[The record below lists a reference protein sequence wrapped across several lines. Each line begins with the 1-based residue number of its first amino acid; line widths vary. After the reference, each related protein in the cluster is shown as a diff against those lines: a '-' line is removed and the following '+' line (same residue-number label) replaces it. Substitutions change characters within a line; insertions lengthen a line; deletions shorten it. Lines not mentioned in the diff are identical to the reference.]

1 MKKVTA
7 SSLVFCLGI
16 STIFAGQSL
25 AIGEIALPMYEQA
38 RQLVEDNYFEVPSL
52 PKSQSSA
59 CTDPAQAVHA
69 VETLLASLNNPLN
82 KYLSQPDYQRAVD
95 MQRMRVCGI
104 GINVK
109 RDPDGRLLIRR
120 VLEGSPAAM
129 AGLEVDDEIIAVDGK
144 SVLGLSENSL
154 AELIRGPAG
163 SSCKLKFKR
172 ANIEHIREV
181 SRVEFVAAN
190 LQLRMLP
197 GNVAL
202 IKLYRFSLL
211 TLPEFVGVLQ
221 ALNGPAAIVLD
232 LRDNHGGMIDCW
244 LNIFN
249 TLADTDSKFLSIYMR
264 GQVSARVTAGIP
276 ADWSYT
282 EKPLIVLI
290 NKGTAAEAEALAYSL
305 QKSGRAKV
313 VGTHSAG
320 QWYHTELFGLPAD
333 AGLQLVTA
341 RYINVD
347 GQNLPSSGVQPDF
360 VVEDEGNQEA
370 AALSLL
376 SGSK

>member
-1 MKKVTA
+1 MRKAAA
-7 SSLVFCLGI
+7 SSLVFCLWF
-16 STIFAGQSL
+16 STVFAGQSL
-25 AIGEIALPMYEQA
+25 AIGEIALPMYERA
-38 RQLVEDNYFEVPSL
+38 RHLLEDNYFEVPSL

-104 GINVK
+104 GINLK
-109 RDPDGRLLIRR
+109 RDFDGRLLVRR

-129 AGLEVDDEIIAVDGK
+129 AGLEVGDEIIAVDGK

-163 SSCKLKFKR
+163 SSVKLKFKR
-172 ANIEHIREV
+172 ENIEHIREV
-181 SRVEFVAAN
+181 SRIEFVVAN
-190 LQLRMLP
+190 LQWRMLSA
-197 GNVAL
+197 NVAL
-202 IKLYRFSLL
+202 IKLYRFDLL

-221 ALNGPAAIVLD
+221 LLNGPAAIVLD
-232 LRDNHGGMIDCW
+232 LRDNPGGMVDCW

-249 TLADTDSKFLSIYMR
+249 ALSDTNKKFLSIYMR
-264 GQVSARVTAGIP
+264 GQVSARVTTGVP
-276 ADWSYT
+276 AAWRYT
-282 EKPLIVLI
+282 EKPLVVLI

-320 QWYHTELFGLPAD
+320 QWYHTEIFDLAPEG
-333 AGLQLVTA
+333 GMQLATA

-347 GQNLPSSGVQPDF
+347 GQNLPSSGVQPDV
-360 VVEDEGNQEA
+360 VVEDEGKQTTT
-370 AALSLL
+370 ALELV
-376 SGSK
+376 SGP